1 MSMIKKCCLVAL
13 SLVLAAAPTRAFVP
27 ASTTGGRT
35 SATSLAATVENSV
48 DRRTFAAGV
57 AGAFAAAAVT
67 AAPGAAVAGDYFS
80 DYTPKFSD
88 LQQIY
93 VLGMTLDR
101 LIEKVTN
108 AEK

>member
-1 MSMIKKCCLVAL
+1 MKSSVAF
-13 SLVLAAAPTRAFVP
+13 SLVLVAATGDAFVP
-27 ASTTGGRT
+27 ASTIGSRT
-35 SATSLAATVENSV
+35 SSTSLAATAESSSV

-80 DYTPKFSD
+80 DYNPKFSD

>member
-1 MSMIKKCCLVAL
+1 MKSSVAF
-13 SLVLAAAPTRAFVP
+13 SLVLVAATGDAFVP
-27 ASTTGGRT
+27 ASTIGSRT
-35 SATSLAATVENSV
+35 SSTSLAATAENSV
-48 DRRTFAAGV
+48 GRRTFAAGL

-101 LIEKVTN
+101 LIEKVAN

>member
-1 MSMIKKCCLVAL
+1 MINKCL
-13 SLVLAAAPTRAFVP
+13 SLVLLAAIGANAFVP
-27 ASTTGGRT
+27 ASTIGGRT
-35 SATSLAATVENSV
+35 SSTSLAATAENSL
-48 DRRTFAAGV
+48 DRRAFATGL

-67 AAPGAAVAGDYFS
+67 AAAPGAAVAGDYFS

>member
-1 MSMIKKCCLVAL
+1 MKCSIAL
-13 SLVLAAAPTRAFVP
+13 CLVLAAAPTRAFVP
-27 ASTTGGRT
+27 ASAIGSRT
-35 SATSLAATVENSV
+35 SSTSLAATAENSL
-48 DRRTFAAGV
+48 DRRAFATGL
-57 AGAFAAAAVT
+57 AGAFAATAAT
-67 AAPGAAVAGDYFS
+67 AAAPGAAVAGDYFS

>member
-1 MSMIKKCCLVAL
+1 MKSSVAF
-13 SLVLAAAPTRAFVP
+13 SLVLVAATGDAFVP
-27 ASTTGGRT
+27 ASTIGSRT
-35 SATSLAATVENSV
+35 SSTSLAATAESSV
-48 DRRTFAAGV
+48 DRRTFAAGL
-57 AGAFAAAAVT
+57 AGAFAATAVT